1 MALPTPADLLNMEY
15 AFQAQPFL
23 NQPAKSTIE
32 LLNMEY
38 AFQAQPFV
46 GNEGGAAP
54 PALNPKGG
62 SMAAKLV
69 AAGVL

>member
-23 NQPAKSTIE
+23 NQPAKSSIE

-38 AFQAQPFV
+38 AWQAQPFV

-54 PALNPKGG
+54 PPGAPKGG
-62 SMAAKLV
+62 SMASKLI

>member
-23 NQPAKSTIE
+23 NQPAKSTIT

-38 AFQAQPFV
+38 AWQAQPFV
-46 GNEGGAAP
+46 SNEGGIVAALG
-54 PALNPKGG
+54 AKSAN
-62 SMAAKLV
+62 MAAKMMT
-69 AAGVL
+69 AGIL